1 MILSKLI
8 VTTIIL
14 LLLLWGRIFFI
25 ALFVRVVMS
34 LELPILYFLAFVLC
48 LGYQKMYVLVG
59 ACACVCVCA
68 FIFTFQLGVM
78 SSECVGQA

>member
-1 MILSKLI
+1 
-8 VTTIIL
+8 
-14 LLLLWGRIFFI
+14 
-25 ALFVRVVMS
+25 MS
-34 LELPILYFLAFVLC
+34 LELPTLYFLAFVLC